1 MVNVE
6 VQYFEMIKN
15 HSKRGKSIFHTL
27 SAEYFQQMIYKTI
40 MLFRKMRACIYMIYF
55 KKLRM
60 HVCIFRNN
68 FDSSSACS
76 IY

>member
-1 MVNVE
+1 MYIENNHLIKKS
-6 VQYFEMIKN
+6 FEK
-15 HSKRGKSIFHTL
+15 GKSIFHTL

-60 HVCIFRNN
+60 HVYFE
-68 FDSSSACS
+68 S
-76 IY
+76 ISIHLQHAVSIK